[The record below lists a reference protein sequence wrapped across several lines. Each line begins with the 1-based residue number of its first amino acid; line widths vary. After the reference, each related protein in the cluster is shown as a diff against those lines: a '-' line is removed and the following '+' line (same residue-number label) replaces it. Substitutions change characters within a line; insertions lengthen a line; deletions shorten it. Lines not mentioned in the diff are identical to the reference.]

1 MATLSEILESLRHR
15 AEEFTSDAADT
26 RRPSWA
32 PALVVNDEFIQLI
45 RELGLLQEDD
55 KPVVRLWAKF
65 ADPRVKGTLLRQQVG
80 LTLEGVRCRAFDL
93 HVGMKR
99 KGPRLFWAKRGGD
112 AEWEHGSQGWRDWGG
127 DYEFQKLQYRV
138 RELERS
144 CAGKEELLNRDW
156 PSAETRQYTAAKLEQ
171 DRRELAEIEPKYK
184 AGQEALD
191 TRNKRVARLLELA
204 RERVIEFGGGDHLT
218 QMVAGACVSGHCCI
232 CGKELSDP
240 TSVERGIGPDCYS
253 QYSKSLD
260 AWVAKQRAAA

>member
-1 MATLSEILESLRHR
+1 MTTLSEILESLRHR

-32 PALVVNDEFIQLI
+32 PALVVNDEFIQLV
-45 RELGLLQEDD
+45 RELGLLQGDD

-99 KGPRLFWAKRGGD
+99 KGPRLFWAKCGGD
-112 AEWEHGSQGWRDWGG
+112 AAWDHGSQRWREWG
-127 DYEFQKLQYRV
+127 DYEFQILQYRV
-138 RELERS
+138 RELKRS
-144 CAGKEELLNRDW
+144 CEGTEELLKRDW
-156 PSAETRQYTAAKLEQ
+156 PSAEQRQSWVPKLEQ
-171 DRRELAEIEPKYK
+171 NRRELVEIEPKYK

-191 TRNKRVARLLELA
+191 VRNKKIARLLVLA

-218 QMVAGACVSGHCCI
+218 QMVAGALVSGHCCI
-232 CGKELSDP
+232 CGKGLTDP
-240 TSVERGIGPDCYS
+240 VSIERGIGPDCYS
-253 QYSKSLD
+253 QYSKSIN
-260 AWVAKQRAAA
+260 AWVAKHRTAA